1 MIEDVFAST
10 GFILFCFE
18 NIPQSLYGELVVE
31 ASHAGESEIATCVVL
46 LKLTYS
52 VPPFFIT
59 SSPIISLE
67 ISTVYLPAGRL
78 RCPIPTQACHGTPE
92 DRERSA

>member
-1 MIEDVFAST
+1 MLCTLLGTHMIEDVFAST

-46 LKLTYS
+46 LKLA
-52 VPPFFIT
+52 VPPLFLKHI
-59 SSPIISLE
+59 E
-67 ISTVYLPAGRL
+67 V
-78 RCPIPTQACHGTPE
+78 
-92 DRERSA
+92 